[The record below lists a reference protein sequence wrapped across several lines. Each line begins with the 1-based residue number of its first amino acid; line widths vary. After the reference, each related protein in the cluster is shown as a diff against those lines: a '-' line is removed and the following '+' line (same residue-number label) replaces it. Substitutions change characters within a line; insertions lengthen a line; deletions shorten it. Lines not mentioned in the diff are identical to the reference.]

1 MFSGLNAI
9 NLKKRINDGNNY
21 IVRTKTLHLAT
32 LTISPAKST
41 ANAKVV
47 ITANE
52 GVVGG
57 QHLPLKATV
66 DSAVKDTAV
75 EVVLV
80 AARTQ
85 TEVTMIPGRDLSLDK
100 VKHVSDHHH

>member
-1 MFSGLNAI
+1 M
-9 NLKKRINDGNNY
+9 
-21 IVRTKTLHLAT
+21 
-32 LTISPAKST
+32 
-41 ANAKVV
+41 

-57 QHLPLKATV
+57 KHLPLKATV
-66 DSAVKDTAV
+66 DSAVEHTPV

-85 TEVTMIPGRDLSLDK
+85 TEVTMIPGRDLSLDE
-100 VKHVSDHHH
+100 VKHMFQIINCH

>member
-1 MFSGLNAI
+1 MF
-9 NLKKRINDGNNY
+9 R
-21 IVRTKTLHLAT
+21 
-32 LTISPAKST
+32 LTISFAKST

-47 ITANE
+47 ITADE

-57 QHLPLKATV
+57 KRLPLKATV

-85 TEVTMIPGRDLSLDK
+85 TKVTMTPRDLSLDE
-100 VKHVSDHHH
+100 VKRVSDHHC

>member
-1 MFSGLNAI
+1 M
-9 NLKKRINDGNNY
+9 
-21 IVRTKTLHLAT
+21 
-32 LTISPAKST
+32 
-41 ANAKVV
+41 V
-47 ITANE
+47 ITANG

-85 TEVTMIPGRDLSLDK
+85 TKVTMIPGRDLSLNE
-100 VKHVSDHHH
+100 VNRVSDHHHINRFTSQFYLFSIGNVKGRSNLSSRGNG

>member
-1 MFSGLNAI
+1 M
-9 NLKKRINDGNNY
+9 
-21 IVRTKTLHLAT
+21 
-32 LTISPAKST
+32 
-41 ANAKVV
+41 

-57 QHLPLKATV
+57 QRLPLKATV

-85 TEVTMIPGRDLSLDK
+85 TEVTMIPGRDLSLDE
-100 VKHVSDHHH
+100 VKHVSDYHC

>member
-1 MFSGLNAI
+1 MI
-9 NLKKRINDGNNY
+9 
-21 IVRTKTLHLAT
+21 
-32 LTISPAKST
+32 
-41 ANAKVV
+41 
-47 ITANE
+47 
-52 GVVGG
+52 GG
-57 QHLPLKATV
+57 QRLPLKATV

>member
-1 MFSGLNAI
+1 M
-9 NLKKRINDGNNY
+9 
-21 IVRTKTLHLAT
+21 
-32 LTISPAKST
+32 
-41 ANAKVV
+41 V

-52 GVVGG
+52 RVVGG
-57 QHLPLKATV
+57 QCLPLKATV

-85 TEVTMIPGRDLSLDK
+85 TEVTMIPGRDLSLDE
-100 VKHVSDHHH
+100 VKTILVASQLTPASMN